1 MTGLWKNVCNFKHI
15 LKDDRLSVIDLG
27 EFIQE
32 LSELVLKIY
41 EKKLQSKI
49 LSNIK

>member
-1 MTGLWKNVCNFKHI
+1 MSCAPCGNDGLVKNVCNFKYG
-15 LKDDRLSVIDLG
+15 LKDNRLSVIELG

-41 EKKLQSKI
+41 ENKL
-49 LSNIK
+49 